1 MRVLVLGAGFG
12 GLEITTALA
21 ERFGE
26 DVEITL
32 IDKTDNFV
40 LGFSKLDV
48 MFGRSLPEQ
57 VEHAY
62 ADVVKPGVQF
72 VQAEITAIDA
82 NTKTVQTTAGE
93 FTGDFMVIA
102 LGADYDMSLTPG
114 LAEYGDEF
122 YTEAGAFALR
132 GKLEDFAGGKVVV
145 GVSTAPFKCPPAPS
159 ETVLL
164 IDELLQKKGVRET
177 SSIDLAMPFGRPI
190 PPSPEASDE
199 LIKSFAEHGVT
210 WHPDSPV
217 TRLEDGVAHIG
228 DSGETLPFDL
238 YLGVP
243 AHVAP
248 KVLIDSGLA
257 PEGGYV
263 GVDPQ
268 TLQTEFDGV
277 YAVGDVAAIG
287 TPRAGVFAEGQARIA
302 AEQIAA
308 RITGQPSDEV
318 YRGRGTCYVEFGGGS
333 VGKVEIEFF
342 GDVKQGKLVGPEMGL
357 GADKSKFGH
366 ERIKRW
372 FGRDWTPDR

>member
-1 MRVLVLGAGFG
+1 
-12 GLEITTALA
+12 
-21 ERFGE
+21 
-26 DVEITL
+26 
-32 IDKTDNFV
+32 
-40 LGFSKLDV
+40 